1 MRFLHATITSFCIIF
16 FAGFCLCSEM
26 FGQITGRLDTTSTI
40 EQLLQSDIDN
50 AYTLE
55 LSLSSE
61 PLIVECELPC
71 NAEILH
77 HGEVTQEVFEHHHED
92 SSVYIPL
99 SQFTY
104 AGDQRVTIDG
114 SLPRNT
120 TKIRPLPLI
129 GLASI
134 YLGITT
140 ALHIYQ
146 VNTFWDS
153 TTTFRFIE
161 DGDYAL
167 YADKFGHAWGTYIN
181 AYLASEA
188 LMGAGLSWE
197 AATLGGAGIAL
208 AYQTYVEVMDGYGK
222 TWGFSWSDM
231 YANFAGLA
239 WFLGQHYVPFLQ
251 NFTYKSNFFPPPW
264 FGRFTRE
271 SAETFLDDYSGW
283 TFTLAV
289 DIHNLLPNNAKKY
302 WPSWLNI
309 DVGHAVRD
317 LRFRQGESVYTI
329 GLDIN
334 PVRLLPDGPNL
345 WKWFRQGFNYV
356 KIPAPAIEFG
366 NVTRF
371 RLLYPFQLQI
381 GPIHF

>member
-1 MRFLHATITSFCIIF
+1 MRSLHATITSFCIIL
-16 FAGFCLCSEM
+16 FAGFCLQSEM
-26 FGQITGRLDTTSTI
+26 SGQITGKVDSNCTV
-40 EQLLQSDIDN
+40 EQLLQADIDI

-55 LSLSSE
+55 LSLCSD
-61 PLIVECELPC
+61 PLSFESELPC
-71 NAEILH
+71 NDDILNNEDNIQEIA
-77 HGEVTQEVFEHHHED
+77 EHHHED

-104 AGDQRVTIDG
+104 AGDERVTIDG

-264 FGRFTRE
+264 FGRLTRE

-289 DIHNLLPNNAKKY
+289 DVHNLLPNNVKKY

-309 DVGHAVRD
+309 DIGHAVRD
-317 LRFRQGESVYTI
+317 LRYRQGESVYTL

-345 WKWFRQGFNYV
+345 WKWFKQGFNYV

-366 NVTRF
+366 DVTRF

>member
-1 MRFLHATITSFCIIF
+1 MRSLHATITSFCIIL
-16 FAGFCLCSEM
+16 FAGFCLPSEM
-26 FGQITGRLDTTSTI
+26 LAQITGTLDSNCTV
-40 EQLLQSDIDN
+40 EQLLQVDIDI

-55 LSLSSE
+55 LSLCSD
-61 PLIVECELPC
+61 PLSFECVLPC
-71 NAEILH
+71 NDDILNNEDNIQEIA
-77 HGEVTQEVFEHHHED
+77 EHHHED

-264 FGRFTRE
+264 FGRLTRE

-289 DIHNLLPNNAKKY
+289 DIHNLLPNNVKKY

-309 DVGHAVRD
+309 DIGHAVRD
-317 LRFRQGESVYTI
+317 LRYRQGESVYTL

-345 WKWFRQGFNYV
+345 WKWFKQGFNYV

-366 NVTRF
+366 DVTRF

>member
-1 MRFLHATITSFCIIF
+1 MRSLHATITSFCIIL
-16 FAGFCLCSEM
+16 FAGFCLPSEM
-26 FGQITGRLDTTSTI
+26 LGQITGTLDSNCTV
-40 EQLLQSDIDN
+40 EQLLQADIDI

-55 LSLSSE
+55 LSLCSD
-61 PLIVECELPC
+61 PLSFECVLPC
-71 NAEILH
+71 NDDILNNEDNIQEIA
-77 HGEVTQEVFEHHHED
+77 EHHHED

-264 FGRFTRE
+264 FGRLTRE

-289 DIHNLLPNNAKKY
+289 DIHNLLPNNVKKY

-309 DVGHAVRD
+309 DIGHAVRD
-317 LRFRQGESVYTI
+317 LRYRQGESVYTL

-345 WKWFRQGFNYV
+345 WKWFKQGFNYV

-366 NVTRF
+366 DVTRF

>member
-1 MRFLHATITSFCIIF
+1 MRSFYGQCSSFCIF
-16 FAGFCLCSEM
+16 FLFLVSQTTWSQIPGFTDTRLMQTEGQDTVVIALIQDSIVYLSHETAFPEEQEM
-26 FGQITGRLDTTSTI
+26 IIQSSDEKYKPDTLSVQ
-40 EQLLQSDIDN
+40 EPAN
-50 AYTLE
+50 A
-55 LSLSSE
+55 
-61 PLIVECELPC
+61 
-71 NAEILH
+71 
-77 HGEVTQEVFEHHHED
+77 D
-92 SSVYIPL
+92 SSLYIPL
-99 SQFTY
+99 SEFTY
-104 AGDQRVTIDG
+104 AGDRRVTIDG

-120 TKIRPLPLI
+120 TKIRPLPFI

-167 YADKFGHAWGTYIN
+167 YADKFGHAWGTFIN

-188 LMGAGLSWE
+188 LMGAGFSWE
-197 AATLGGAGIAL
+197 SATLGGAGIAL

-251 NFTYKSNFFPPPW
+251 NFTYKANFFPPPW
-264 FGRFTRE
+264 FGRSKRE
-271 SAETFLDDYSGW
+271 MAETFLDDYSGW
-283 TFTLAV
+283 TFTLAIDV
-289 DIHNLLPNNAKKY
+289 HNLLPQKAKKY

-317 LRFRQGESVYTI
+317 LRFREGESVYTF

-334 PVRLLPDGPNL
+334 PVRLLPDGSNL
-345 WKWFRQGFNYV
+345 VNWFRQGLNYV

-366 NVTRF
+366 KETRF
-371 RLLYPFQLQI
+371 HLFYPFQLHI

>member
-1 MRFLHATITSFCIIF
+1 MRSFSVIITCICLLFFNVLFSPMVALGQIPGMIDTNTIKKKELQNHCEFCCS
-16 FAGFCLCSEM
+16 AELSVCSEH
-26 FGQITGRLDTTSTI
+26 FAVESEVII
-40 EQLLQSDIDN
+40 VDIG
-50 AYTLE
+50 
-55 LSLSSE
+55 
-61 PLIVECELPC
+61 V
-71 NAEILH
+71 AE
-77 HGEVTQEVFEHHHED
+77 TQETSEGESED
-92 SSVYIPL
+92 SSIFVPL
-99 SQFTY
+99 SHFTY

-114 SLPRNT
+114 SMPRNT
-120 TKIRPLPLI
+120 TRIRPLPLI

-188 LMGAGLSWE
+188 LMGSGLSWD

-231 YANFAGLA
+231 YANFAGAA

-264 FGRFTRE
+264 FGRLTRE

-283 TFTLAV
+283 TFTLAIDV
-289 DIHNLLPNNAKKY
+289 HNLLPRDAKKY
-302 WPSWLNI
+302 WPKWLNI

-317 LRFRQGESVYTI
+317 LRFREGESVYTI
-329 GLDIN
+329 GFDIN

-366 NVTRF
+366 TVTRF